1 MFCVMVHYL
10 LLYIFLPILG
20 HLVLFRLFE
29 RSERSFSTR
38 LGNTFGGCARLISMN
53 VCTQAERKYRIRGK
67 ESVDP
72 IRVIDNIVN
81 HFKNSGMTMSY
92 LELLKQTPEVSH
104 SPKLNRKQLSDL
116 CVKVKMETNC
126 SSTPKVPSHIKV
138 NV

>member
-1 MFCVMVHYL
+1 MC
-10 LLYIFLPILG
+10 
-20 HLVLFRLFE
+20 
-29 RSERSFSTR
+29 STYF
-38 LGNTFGGCARLISMN
+38 ND

-104 SPKLNRKQLSDL
+104 SPKLNRKKLSDL
-116 CVKVKMETNC
+116 CVKVKMENELFFDTKR
-126 SSTPKVPSHIKV
+126 PKPHKGQCPEVCDRLFHI
-138 NV
+138 NSLEC